1 MLNVRG
7 DVPNLLYDRK
17 TIKEHAVEY
26 RSLNKGVTKASIM
39 SDVMFKTMLQNNSR
53 LKYSARF
60 ISYYLDIEEE
70 ELLKSIRLV
79 KNELDKKKKDEKGER
94 CDYVAEVNGTTI
106 NIEVN
111 NNDKKEV
118 MERNMEYAHRLY
130 VKEVKVGS
138 KEEYRQVIQINLNNF
153 AFLGNDKIVDV
164 YYMQNREGI
173 KLNNKLIFI
182 QIYIPNLRKKCYN
195 EGKDNLSKEEKY
207 ALLLVE
213 PDVELSKEL
222 AEGDNLMEEYLKESK
237 EVSEWEGFGESY
249 DKEWALRDQGLRDGI
264 AKGLVQGI
272 ETGKAEKKIEMV
284 KAMLSKGANIQ
295 FVSECSGMSVGEL
308 EKIRETV
315 EVNLGE
321 SYDKEWALRDQ
332 GLRDGIAK
340 GKEENK
346 IEMVK
351 AMLSKG
357 INIKLVSECSG
368 MSVGELE
375 KIRETIEVNLGESYD
390 KERLLREQE
399 QIEIAKNML
408 KDSFSLEDISK
419 YTTLTIEQIKN
430 IKKD

>member
-7 DVPNLLYDRK
+7 DIPNLLYDRK
-17 TIKEHAVEY
+17 IIREHAVEY
-26 RSLNKGVTKASIM
+26 RKLNKGVTKASIM
-39 SDVMFKTMLQNNSR
+39 SDIMFKTMLQNNSR

-60 ISYYLDIEEE
+60 ISYYLDIEED
-70 ELLKSIRLV
+70 ELLKSIKLV

-111 NNDKKEV
+111 NNEKKEV

-130 VKEVKVGS
+130 SKDVKIGN
-138 KEEYRQVIQINLNNF
+138 KEAYRQVIQINLNNF
-153 AFLGNDKIVDV
+153 AFMGNDKIVDV
-164 YYMQNREGI
+164 YYMQNSEGI

-222 AEGDNLMEEYLKESK
+222 AEGDNLMEEYLDEAK
-237 EVSEWEGFGESY
+237 EVSDWGNIGESY
-249 DKEWALRDQGLRDGI
+249 DKEWALRDQGVTDGI
-264 AKGLVQGI
+264 I
-272 ETGKAEKKIEMV
+272 
-284 KAMLSKGANIQ
+284 
-295 FVSECSGMSVGEL
+295 
-308 EKIRETV
+308 
-315 EVNLGE
+315 
-321 SYDKEWALRDQ
+321 
-332 GLRDGIAK
+332 K

-351 AMLSKG
+351 AMLSQG
-357 INIKLVSECSG
+357 INIELVSKCSG
-368 MSVGELE
+368 LSIEEVE
-375 KIRETIEVNLGESYD
+375 KIRETVEVNDEDFNARD
-390 KERLLREQE
+390 KQLKEQS

-408 KDSFSLEDISK
+408 KDDVSIEDISK
-419 YTTLTIEQIKN
+419 YTTLSIEQIKN

>member
-130 VKEVKVGS
+130 VKDVKVGS

-164 YYMQNREGI
+164 YYMQNSEGI

-264 AKGLVQGI
+264 AKGLVQG
-272 ETGKAEKKIEMV
+272 
-284 KAMLSKGANIQ
+284 
-295 FVSECSGMSVGEL
+295 
-308 EKIRETV
+308 
-315 EVNLGE
+315 
-321 SYDKEWALRDQ
+321 
-332 GLRDGIAK
+332 
-340 GKEENK
+340 KEENK
-346 IEMVK
+346 IEMVR